1 MSMEHEKH
9 HRIIDEINKKIAKGQ
24 ILQFLTGD
32 GISSSDKYF
41 YSLRYGVC
49 SLLDTISLYYMK
61 ETGQYEYLVH
71 VVHNGEDKVN
81 CYKAEPQAKYG
92 LQKVDFEDLVPSIRT
107 DSRHGRR
114 SKTNPAPN
122 RQNIR
127 EKQATD
133 KEETQQQADESTK
146 DFSEDLAKLNKLTQ
160 CIEEDRKKIIILV
173 ENFEWVAKLHNS
185 PPDTDWI
192 ARLQDSRWKQSNKL
206 LTLVTMRNMEKL
218 ADYGF
223 AEEET
228 FIPSP
233 DSREIGLAYLRHII
247 VKSQPEYKL
256 DYKELDVI
264 ANSMARGKKSLLE
277 CIRVLDSVLQK
288 NPSELKAESF
298 QESAEQNIEEQVE
311 WDEVILDLDTKNK
324 IRRAVKQFMDST
336 DSKGRRK
343 GIVFTGPPGTGKTM
357 IAKALANMENCYF
370 MAPTL
375 ADMKGKYVGH
385 SSANIK
391 KIFAEARS
399 QEKTILFIDEADTV
413 FPARDMN
420 SSSGDSF
427 GLDMVNQF
435 LMELDGAKSGTQKI
449 FTIAATN
456 RIHAIDRAI
465 LSRLSDVPIEIG
477 LPDGENRIKIF
488 NKRLKPFSL
497 ENVSF
502 KDMVQQKSAGMSGRD
517 IDNFVKKLKEV
528 ISTEQLDDNE
538 DTREFFQRLFSER
551 EHNFLMELKD
561 QGVVNYIKPPEDIK
575 LKSQDVIGYENLKT
589 EIQKQ
594 IAYIKETNKAKYNY
608 YKIKSAKGILLYGPP
623 GNAKTMLA
631 EAMASEAGFYFVKI
645 VSQDFVS
652 TSAEQQVRKLTA
664 IFQEISKFSQITNAP
679 GVVLFF
685 DEFDSLASK
694 FTLSETVR
702 GTLLTFLADEH
713 GIRHPDSKILLMA
726 ATNFFSHI
734 DDAVKRRGRF
744 DVHLFMDNPSE
755 EDGKALLRQ
764 LFHQESNS
772 IKQPDQN
779 LIDAIY
785 EQLKDDVKPEHER
798 QVMEELF
805 GVGRTKDMLDELQ
818 LKIVEKRM
826 KECRPSGADIK
837 YKYLALKEEA
847 FLSQNPTGE
856 EKLEIILG

>member
-1 MSMEHEKH
+1 MSMGHKKH
-9 HRIIDEINKKIAKGQ
+9 HRIIDEVNKKIAKGQ
-24 ILQFLTGD
+24 IIQFLTGD

-41 YSLRYGVC
+41 YSLRYGMR
-49 SLLDTISLYYMK
+49 SLLDTIGLYYMK
-61 ETGQYEYLVH
+61 ETGQYDYLVH
-71 VVHNGEDKVN
+71 VVHTGKDKFT
-81 CYKAEPQAKYG
+81 CYRAAPQASNG
-92 LQKVDFEDLVPSIRT
+92 LRKCDFQELSPTMCEDAAL
-107 DSRHGRR
+107 GR
-114 SKTNPAPN
+114 STPNPAPN
-122 RQNIR
+122 KQNINK
-127 EKQATD
+127 KQSVDTN
-133 KEETQQQADESTK
+133 EIRQQADNATQGYKEGVT
-146 DFSEDLAKLNKLTQ
+146 ELNKITDV
-160 CIEEDRKKIIILV
+160 IKKDQKSVILLV
-173 ENFEWVAKLHNS
+173 ENFEWVANLYNNE
-185 PPDTDWI
+185 PDTKWI
-192 ARLQDSRWKQSNKL
+192 ARLQDPRWKQSNKL
-206 LTLVTMRNMEKL
+206 LVLVTMRNMEKL

-223 AEEET
+223 AEEES

-233 DSREIGLAYLRHII
+233 DSREIGLTYLRHIM
-247 VKSQPEYKL
+247 VNRRADYKIT
-256 DYKELDVI
+256 YKELDVI

-277 CIRVLDSVLQK
+277 CIRILDNVL
-288 NPSELKAESF
+288 PSDNKELKAELF
-298 QESAEQNIEEQVE
+298 QESVEDNLEEQVE

-336 DSKGRRK
+336 DSKERRK
-343 GIVFTGPPGTGKTM
+343 GIIFTGPPGTGKTM

-528 ISTEQLDDNE
+528 ISTDYLKDDE
-538 DTREFFQRLFSER
+538 DTKKKFQELFDER
-551 EHNFLMELKD
+551 EKNFLTDLKEH
-561 QGVVNYIKPPEDIK
+561 GVVNYIKRDIGT
-575 LKSQDVIGYENLKT
+575 KSQDVIGYDKLKD
-589 EIQKQ
+589 EIKKQ
-594 IAYIKETNKAKYNY
+594 IAYIKETNKSKYDHY
-608 YKIKSAKGILLYGPP
+608 GIKAAKGILLYGPP

-785 EQLKDDVKPEHER
+785 EQLKKDVKPEHER
-798 QVMEELF
+798 QVVEELF

-818 LKIVEKRM
+818 LSIVEKRM

>member
-9 HRIIDEINKKIAKGQ
+9 HRIIDEVNKKIAKGQ

-61 ETGQYEYLVH
+61 ETGQYDYLVH
-71 VVHNGEDKVN
+71 VVHNGQDKVT

-92 LQKVDFEDLVPSIRT
+92 LQEVDFEDLVPSSRK
-107 DSRHGRR
+107 DSRHSRR
-114 SKTNPAPN
+114 PKTNPAPN
-122 RQNIR
+122 RQNVN
-127 EKQATD
+127 EKQSAD
-133 KEETQQQADESTK
+133 QEKIQQQADELTQN
-146 DFSEDLAKLNKLTQ
+146 FSGDSVKLNKLTQ
-160 CIEEDRKKIIILV
+160 CIKEDQKSIILLV
-173 ENFEWVAKLHNS
+173 EDFEWVAQLYKN

-192 ARLQDSRWKQSNKL
+192 ARLQDPCWKQSNKL
-206 LTLVTMRNMEKL
+206 LILVTMRNMEKL

-233 DSREIGLAYLRHII
+233 DSREIGLAYLRRIM

-277 CIRVLDSVLQK
+277 CIRVLDTVLQQ
-288 NPSELKAESF
+288 NPSDLKAEYF

-420 SSSGDSF
+420 TSSGDSF

-456 RIHAIDRAI
+456 RIHAIDKAI

-497 ENVSF
+497 EKVSF

-528 ISTEQLDDNE
+528 ISTEQLGDNE
-538 DTREFFQRLFSER
+538 DTRKIFQRLFSER
-551 EHNFLMELKD
+551 EHNFLTELRD
-561 QGVVNYIKPPEDIK
+561 QGIVNYIQPSDDIR
-575 LKSQDVIGYENLKT
+575 LKSQDVIGYEKLKA
-589 EIQKQ
+589 EIKKQ
-594 IAYIKETNKAKYNY
+594 IAYIKSDNKLQYGQ
-608 YKIKSAKGILLYGPP
+608 YKIKAAKGILLYGPP

-652 TSAEQQVRKLTA
+652 ASAEQQVRKLTA

-694 FTLSETVR
+694 FTLSEAVR
-702 GTLLTFLADEH
+702 GTLLTFLADEN
-713 GIRHPDSKILLMA
+713 GIRHADSKILLMA

-755 EDGKALLRQ
+755 EDGKDLLRQ
-764 LFHQESNS
+764 LFYKERKI
-772 IKQPDQN
+772 IKQPDQK

-785 EQLKDDVKPEHER
+785 EQLKKEVEPEHEK
-798 QVMEELF
+798 QVIEELF
-805 GVGRTKDMLDELQ
+805 GVGRTKDMLDKQ
-818 LKIVEKRM
+818 QFNIVEARM
-826 KECRPSGADIK
+826 KDCRPSGADIK